1 MKKLLVIT
9 FLCSLNLQ
17 ANFLATKWDLV
28 KFVGE
33 RWQSK
38 WYEEHQDL
46 KDKYQS
52 FYKGYAEGM
61 FYECDAKGQSY
72 IYNTYTPDEFFSNPE
87 MELFKKNKE
96 ELNFSEENIFVHR
109 ITCAKTSDALYPFV
123 TQEKNKNAF
132 YQFEGGIYVLRDC
145 ECW

>member
-1 MKKLLVIT
+1 MRRKRTV
-9 FLCSLNLQ
+9 
-17 ANFLATKWDLV
+17 
-28 KFVGE
+28 
-33 RWQSK
+33 
-38 WYEEHQDL
+38 
-46 KDKYQS
+46 
-52 FYKGYAEGM
+52 
-61 FYECDAKGQSY
+61 Y

-132 YQFEGGIYVLRDC
+132 
-145 ECW
+145 

>member
-1 MKKLLVIT
+1 MKNLLVIT

-96 ELNFSEENIFVHR
+96 ELNFSEEDIFVHR
-109 ITCAKTSDALYPFV
+109 ITCAKTSDVLYPFV
-123 TQEKNKNAF
+123 TQSKNKNAF
-132 YQFEGGIYVLRDC
+132 YQFEGGIYVLKDC